1 MNIEETRQVVQ
12 ALAGA
17 IKGLRLY
24 SLDHPATTRQVQT
37 LQNGLFSLFQH
48 RKTIKLGLLE
58 GTLFV
63 EDFLFIQE
71 FPAAQEIARLLEAH
85 ELLGIEFR
93 AGLSA
98 EELQVLLGLLHAS
111 GARGPAFAEAL
122 RQRRVEHIEA
132 VVSDEEDEEAG
143 QPRKV
148 YKRALKVVDQI
159 FKDVRMGEIPSSE
172 EAMKVVK
179 SMAQLTLTEPH
190 ALFALSM
197 LKDYDNYTFTHSVN
211 VSVISLAVGRACSAS
226 EEQLRTLG
234 FGGLLHDLGKLRV
247 DVGIITKPGRLT
259 DAEFE
264 EIKLHPRFGADI
276 IARMDGVT
284 EEVMDIVLG
293 HHLRFDR
300 SGYPADAA
308 GRPVTPLVDMAAIA
322 DAYDAMT
329 TLRSYQRPFTPRRAI
344 ARMRDISGTSL
355 HPEFV
360 EKFIAS
366 LGPYPVGSL
375 VRLDNN
381 EIGLVVKVD
390 TTDPSLAEIKVIFDA
405 AGQRLEALPRLHL
418 GPTQPRKIVAEVD
431 PFSKG
436 IDVVDYID

>member
-12 ALAGA
+12 VLAGA

-24 SLDHPATTRQVQT
+24 DLDHPATAKQIQI
-37 LQNGLFSLFQH
+37 LQNGLFSLLQH
-48 RKTIKLGLLE
+48 RKTIKMGLLE

-71 FPAAQEIARLLEAH
+71 FPAAQEIARLLETY
-85 ELLGIEFR
+85 ELLGIEFH

-98 EELQVLLGLLHAS
+98 EELQALLGLLHTGGGK
-111 GARGPAFAEAL
+111 GAAFAAAL
-122 RQRRVEHIEA
+122 QEHKVERIRA
-132 VVSDEEDEEAG
+132 VVNDDEDEEEG

-148 YKRALKVVDQI
+148 YKKALKVVDQI
-159 FKDVRMGEIPSSE
+159 FNDVRMGEIPSSE
-172 EAMKVVK
+172 DAMKVVK

-211 VSVISLAVGRACSAS
+211 VSVISLAVGRACEVS

-247 DVGIITKPGRLT
+247 DVAIITKPGRLT
-259 DAEFE
+259 DSEFD
-264 EIKLHPRFGADI
+264 EIKKHPRFGADI
-276 IARMDGVT
+276 ITKMDGVT
-284 EEVMDIVLG
+284 QEVMDIVLG
-293 HHLRFDR
+293 HHLRYDR
-300 SGYPADAA
+300 SGYPGEAS
-308 GRPVTPLVDMAAIA
+308 GHEVSPLVDMTAIA

-329 TLRSYQRPFTPRRAI
+329 TLRSYQRPFTPRNAI
-344 ARMRDISGTSL
+344 ARLREIAGTSL
-355 HPEFV
+355 HPGYV
-360 EKFIAS
+360 EKFVTS

-390 TTDPSLAEIKVIFDA
+390 TTDPSLADIKVIFDA
-405 AGQRLEALPRLHL
+405 SGQLFGEPYRLHL
-418 GPTQPRKIVAEVD
+418 GPNQPRRIVAEVD

-436 IDVVDYID
+436 IDVVDFLD